1 MPTNTLSDA
10 KCRAAKGGPKPIKL
24 FDGGG
29 LHLWVSSSGAKSW
42 RWAYRVHGKP
52 QTMSFGPY
60 PDVSLQQAR
69 ARRDEEKAKLRAGED
84 PMAVRRAERAGIT
97 LREASSTYWQGRRDI
112 TEDYRTNALHGIE
125 RHLGPLLGDRN
136 IGTLTRA
143 DLLTALNA
151 MDAAGLGSYVR
162 KVRMWVSQVF
172 EWAVE
177 QRYSSINPAA
187 LIRPEKAF
195 SKTSPEHFAAVDL
208 SEVPELLHRL
218 SLEGRLQSALAL
230 RMLAYTWTRT
240 VELRMMEWAEISA
253 DLWRVPG
260 AKMKRKK
267 DLLVPL
273 PRQALELL
281 AELRPRCRGSRY
293 VFPAEHRIDR
303 PMSENTVLYL
313 LYRMGYKGRMTG
325 HGWRTVASTW
335 ANEAGFKADA
345 IERQLSHTPEDK
357 VRAAYNRAEYL
368 PDRRAMLQAWADW
381 LDSCQIDASG
391 AQRREPPASGA
402 Q

>member
-1 MPTNTLSDA
+1 MPTNSLTDA

-29 LHLWVSSSGAKSW
+29 LHLWISSSGAKSW
-42 RWAYRVHGKP
+42 RWSYRVNGKP

-69 ARRDEEKAKLRAGED
+69 ARRDEEKAKLRTGED
-84 PMAVRRAERAGIT
+84 PMAVRRAERKGIT
-97 LREASSTYWQGRRDI
+97 LREASNTYWQGRRDI
-112 TEDYRTNALHGIE
+112 TDDYRTNALHGIE
-125 RHLGPLLGDRN
+125 RHLSPLLGDRN
-136 IGTLTRA
+136 IGTITRA

-177 QRYSSINPAA
+177 QRFASINPAA

-195 SKTSPEHFAAVDL
+195 SKTTTAHFAAVEL
-208 SEVPELLHRL
+208 GEVPELLRRL
-218 SLEGRLQSALAL
+218 SLEGRLQSVLAL

-240 VELRMMEWAEISA
+240 VELRMMEWSEISA

-273 PRQALELL
+273 PRQALALL
-281 AELRPRCRGSRY
+281 AELKPRCRGSRY

-335 ANEAGFKADA
+335 ANENGFKADA

-357 VRAAYNRAEYL
+357 VRAAYNRAEYM

-381 LDSCQIDASG
+381 LDSCEIDPGS
-391 AQRREPPASGA
+391 AQGR
-402 Q
+402 